1 MVAAV
6 VVVLECVVVVVVVE
20 CVVVVVVSACAIM
33 KVNTR
38 LLCGVKLNMKLLTW
52 AACFGG

>member
-33 KVNTR
+33 EVNTP
-38 LLCGVKLNMKLLTW
+38 LSCGVKLNMKLLTW
-52 AACFGG
+52 AACLG